1 MATREKANTHRMTA
15 VIVGVL
21 FIIGTVSGVLSAVVT
36 LPTLEAADYLS
47 EIAANPNRMIMG
59 SLLVLIMAIPLAMV
73 PVVMFPLFRE
83 HNEVLAL
90 GAVVFRGALEAVCYM
105 GLVIVWLLLVVLGR
119 EYAAAGAPDGSYFQT
134 FGVLLLAAGHWTE
147 YLLAIVFSIGALMI
161 YSLFYTSRLLPRWLS
176 IWGFVGGLMYL
187 AVPLVNIFEPQ
198 LPSLSVASG
207 AGLLMVPLAVQ
218 EMFFAL
224 WLIVKGFSPAAF
236 APESAE

>member
-21 FIIGTVSGVLSAVVT
+21 FIIGTVSGVLSGVVT

-47 EIAANPNRMIMG
+47 EVAANPSGMITG
-59 SLLVLIMAIPLAMV
+59 ALLVLIMGIPLAMV

-90 GAVVFRGALEAVCYM
+90 GAVVFRGVLEAVCYM
-105 GLVIVWLLLVVLGR
+105 GIVIVWLLLVVLGR
-119 EYAAAGAPDGSYFQT
+119 EYVAAGAPDGSYFQT
-134 FGVLLLAAGHWTE
+134 LGALLRAASHWTE
-147 YLLAIVFSIGALMI
+147 HLLAIVFSIGGLMI
-161 YSLFYTSRLLPRWLS
+161 YALFYRSRLLPRWLS

-187 AVPLVNIFEPQ
+187 VAALVNIFDPQ
-198 LPSLSVASG
+198 LPMLSVASG
-207 AGLLMVPLAVQ
+207 VGRLMAPLAVQ
-218 EMFFAL
+218 EMFLAL

-236 APESAE
+236 TPESAE